1 MADLFK
7 FLKPKAHLAKN
18 GFDLSRKHVFSSQ
31 AGMAL
36 PCLSLETVPGDHFE
50 IDLAALSRTQTFN
63 TAAFLRGKQR
73 YDFFFV
79 PYTQLWHPFN
89 QFITQRTD
97 KHSTN
102 QKGHIFAPVIELSS
116 LLRFIHSSIYEGSTL
131 FRKIDFMNYDFAD
144 GAIRIL
150 DLLGYGD
157 FRWLLSIEPD
167 VLEDYLTMYIGK
179 YVNVFRLAAYQHIWY
194 DYYRN
199 KYYDVD
205 NTGGISVGNIYNGF
219 GNYIYGFNFDDV
231 DCGTFA
237 QSQIIQSDQF
247 LWNNSTPAN
256 ADTVRMY
263 NLLKLNYIQWKKDI
277 YTTAMPSQQF
287 GVVSSVSLGIGG
299 DVTGPAAFDDASSS
313 IFNASGTSGYIRAF
327 SSGQLVT
334 SSGVFD
340 NTNLR
345 VENPHTHQLPQDAI
359 SFDVL
364 QLRKAEALQAWKQAT
379 LRAGNMT
386 DSNFKAH
393 FGVEPYYEGDENV
406 RYLGSF
412 SSSLQVN
419 AVETTAQSS
428 AAGNNR
434 VGDLAATGT
443 MVTNG
448 QTIKFDCQDYGI
460 VMCIAS
466 YLPESEYSSNALDKA
481 NTLHEQF
488 DWFTPEF
495 QNIGL
500 EAVSRHE
507 FDLSGQDTAVND
519 VVGFAPRYYMYKTAV
534 DKVFGEFKDTESLY
548 GQDSQDAP
556 REASGTLEG
565 WVSPRVEYSSGGS
578 RLLRTFYVDPRL
590 YDNVM
595 AIQANAHQ
603 NTDYFLNNVFFDIKA
618 IRPMSVLGL
627 PQF

>member
-7 FLKPKAHLAKN
+7 SLKPSAKLSKN

-89 QFITQRTD
+89 QFISQRTD
-97 KHSTN
+97 KHSTR
-102 QKGHIFAPVIELSS
+102 QLGHIYAPVVKLSDI
-116 LLRFIHSSIYEGSTL
+116 LWFIANTIYTFESDEAVEVH
-131 FRKIDFMNYDFAD
+131 DFMGYSFAD
-144 GAIRIL
+144 NAIRIL

-157 FRWLLSIEPD
+157 YRWLLTYNGSTINSDLKDALDESYGD
-167 VLEDYLTMYIGK
+167 K

-199 KYYDVD
+199 KYYDVHE
-205 NTGGISVGNIYNGF
+205 TGGVNPVNVRDTF
-219 GNYIYGFNFDDV
+219 LNYIRGFNFDDV
-231 DCGTFA
+231 DCSSFA
-237 QSQIIQSDQF
+237 QSNIISGNLVVTF
-247 LWNNSTPAN
+247 AGEIPADFN
-256 ADTVRMY
+256 TIRLY

-277 YTTAMPSQQF
+277 FTTAMPSQQF
-287 GVVSSVSLGIGG
+287 GAVSSVDISSKSIFYDGYLSADTSTAVYVGPTSSTSLGRKLYPNNYPT
-299 DVTGPAAFDDASSS
+299 DPTWS
-313 IFNASGTSGYIRAF
+313 IPSA
-327 SSGQLVT
+327 
-334 SSGVFD
+334 
-340 NTNLR
+340 
-345 VENPHTHQLPQDAI
+345 
-359 SFDVL
+359 FDVL
-364 QLRKAEALQAWKQAT
+364 SLRKAEALQQWKQTT

-386 DSNFKAH
+386 DSSFEGH
-393 FGVEPYYEGDENV
+393 FGVKPYYEGDENV

-412 SSSLQVN
+412 SSALQVN
-419 AVETTAQSS
+419 SVEATASTGVGDNKS
-428 AAGNNR
+428 

-448 QTIKFDCQDYGI
+448 EKIKFDCQDFGI

-500 EAVSRHE
+500 EAVTRKE
-507 FDLSGQDTAVND
+507 FDFSGQDTGVNL
-519 VVGFAPRYYMYKTAV
+519 VCGYAPRYYMYKTAV
-534 DKVFGEFKDTESLY
+534 DKVFGEFKPTESL
-548 GQDSQDAP
+548 QSQEIDVQVG
-556 REASGTLEG
+556 GTLSP
-565 WVSPRVEYSSGGS
+565 WVSPRTEYSAAL
-578 RLLRTFYVDPRL
+578 RELRTFYVDPNI
-590 YDNVM
+590 YDSVM
-595 AIQANAHQ
+595 AINATADQ
-603 NTDYFLNNVFFDIKA
+603 KTDYFVNNVFFDIKA

>member
-7 FLKPKAHLAKN
+7 SLKPNAKLSKN

-89 QFITQRTD
+89 QFISQRTD
-97 KHSTN
+97 KHSTL
-102 QKGHIFAPVIELSS
+102 QLGHIYAPVVKLSD
-116 LLRFIHSSIYEGSTL
+116 LLWFIVNTIYTFESSEAVEVH
-131 FRKIDFMNYDFAD
+131 DFMGYSFSDN
-144 GAIRIL
+144 AIRIL

-157 FRWLLSIEPD
+157 YRWLLTYNGSTINSDLKDALAEAYGD
-167 VLEDYLTMYIGK
+167 K

-199 KYYDVD
+199 KYYDVQE
-205 NTGGISVGNIYNGF
+205 TGGVNPVDVSNYF
-219 GNYIYGFNFDDV
+219 HNYIQGFNFDDV
-231 DCGTFA
+231 DCSSFA
-237 QSQIIQSDQF
+237 DSNILTGDLIVNF
-247 LWNNSTPAN
+247 NGEIPAN
-256 ADTVRMY
+256 IDTIRLY

-277 YTTAMPSQQF
+277 FTTAMPSQQF
-287 GVVSSVSLGIGG
+287 GVVSAVDISNFQLLSKSIPSSFSSVG
-299 DVTGPAAFDDASSS
+299 VAPSSS
-313 IFNASGTSGYIRAF
+313 SPAGGTYVNGIS
-327 SSGQLVT
+327 
-334 SSGVFD
+334 
-340 NTNLR
+340 
-345 VENPHTHQLPQDAI
+345 LPSNQRWDIPSA
-359 SFDVL
+359 FDVL
-364 QLRKAEALQAWKQAT
+364 SLRKAEALQQWKQTT

-386 DSNFKAH
+386 DSSFEGH
-393 FGVEPYYEGDENV
+393 FGVKPYYEGDENV

-412 SSSLQVN
+412 SSALQVN
-419 AVETTAQSS
+419 SVEATASTGVGDNKS
-428 AAGNNR
+428 

-448 QTIKFDCQDYGI
+448 QKIKFDCQDFGI

-500 EAVSRHE
+500 EAVTRKE
-507 FDLSGQDTAVND
+507 FDFSGQDTGVNL
-519 VVGFAPRYYMYKTAV
+519 VCGYAPRYYMYKTAV
-534 DKVFGEFKDTESLY
+534 DKVFGEFKPTESLT
-548 GQDSQDAP
+548 SQEIDVQVA
-556 REASGTLEG
+556 GTLSP
-565 WVSPRVEYSSGGS
+565 WVSPRIEYSAAL
-578 RLLRTFYVDPRL
+578 RELRTFYVDPNI
-590 YDNVM
+590 YDSVM
-595 AIQANAHQ
+595 AINATADQ
-603 NTDYFLNNVFFDIKA
+603 KTDYFVNNVFFDIKA

>member
-7 FLKPKAHLAKN
+7 SLKPSAKLSKN

-79 PYTQLWHPFN
+79 PYSQLWHPFN
-89 QFITQRTD
+89 QFISQRTD
-97 KHSTN
+97 RHSTN
-102 QKGHIFAPVIELSS
+102 QKGHIYAPVVKLSDI
-116 LLRFIHSSIYEGSTL
+116 LWFIANTIYTYASSEAL
-131 FRKIDFMNYDFAD
+131 KVHDFMGYAFAD
-144 GAIRIL
+144 NAIRLL

-157 FRWLLSIEPD
+157 YRWLLTYNSSTIND
-167 VLEDYLTMYIGK
+167 DLKAALEASYGDK
-179 YVNVFRLAAYQHIWY
+179 FVNPFRLAAYQHIWY

-199 KYYDVD
+199 KYYDVVE
-205 NTGGISVGNIYNGF
+205 TGGINPSDVSNVPLD
-219 GNYIYGFNFDDV
+219 YIYGFNFDDV
-231 DCGTFA
+231 QCLSFASSDIIGTNFTPSFDV
-237 QSQIIQSDQF
+237 QEMPD
-247 LWNNSTPAN
+247 NS
-256 ADTVRMY
+256 DTVRMY

-277 YTTAMPSQQF
+277 FTTAMPSQQF
-287 GVVSSVSLGIGG
+287 GAVSAVDISGVSILNSNPVLGDSGSY
-299 DVTGPAAFDDASSS
+299 AFVNHKPGNSDQLPGAL
-313 IFNASGTSGYIRAF
+313 FAVGTSR
-327 SSGQLVT
+327 T
-334 SSGVFD
+334 
-340 NTNLR
+340 TWNL
-345 VENPHTHQLPQDAI
+345 PSA
-359 SFDVL
+359 FDVL
-364 QLRKAEALQAWKQAT
+364 SLRKAEALQQWKQTT

-386 DSNFKAH
+386 DSSFEGH
-393 FGVEPYYEGDENV
+393 FGVKPYYEGDENV

-412 SSSLQVN
+412 SSALQVN
-419 AVETTAQSS
+419 SVEATASTGVGDNKS
-428 AAGNNR
+428 

-448 QTIKFDCQDYGI
+448 EKIKFDCQDFGI

-466 YLPESEYSSNALDKA
+466 YLPESEYTSNALDKA

-500 EAVSRHE
+500 EAVTRKE
-507 FDLSGQDTAVND
+507 FDFSGQDTGVNL
-519 VVGFAPRYYMYKTAV
+519 VCGYAPRYYMYKTAV
-534 DKVFGEFKDTESLY
+534 DKVFGEFKPTESL
-548 GQDSQDAP
+548 QSQEIDVQVG
-556 REASGTLEG
+556 GTLSA
-565 WVSPRVEYSSGGS
+565 WVSPRTEYSAAV
-578 RLLRTFYVDPRL
+578 RMLRTFYVDPNI

-595 AIQANAHQ
+595 AINATSDQ
-603 NTDYFLNNVFFDIKA
+603 KTDYFVNNVFFDIKA